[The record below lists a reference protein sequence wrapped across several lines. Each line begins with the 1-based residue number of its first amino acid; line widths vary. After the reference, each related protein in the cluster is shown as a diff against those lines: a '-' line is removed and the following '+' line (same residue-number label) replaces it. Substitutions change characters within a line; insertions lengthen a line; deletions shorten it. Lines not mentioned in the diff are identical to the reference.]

1 MKLSEHTFGG
11 RAVLRHVSQLA
22 TAAGMLTMSAVML
35 AQSATSG
42 LKGTTADAFGG
53 MIGRATVTAKND
65 TTGKTYNAVADAV
78 GHFSLADLPAG
89 SYTVQATAPGFAVA
103 TQKVVIGPDQPA
115 TAALTLTVSGT
126 SDSVTVEAN
135 STGSVAAALA
145 PMDALLGETSA
156 RTEISAAFINNFTSP
171 IADYGEIVQ
180 MVPSTFTLSSDGIGL
195 GQSKTYFRGF
205 PDGDYDIDFDG
216 IPFYDTNTPT
226 HHSWAFFP
234 SMFIG
239 GVDFDRSPGTASTI
253 GPAPFGGSIHLLSK
267 DLSPLQNVRATF
279 SGGSFNT
286 YLYDAQYDSGAFGP
300 GKKFNT
306 TIDVHHMQS
315 HGWQSLNNQQQDG
328 GDIKFEYRLS
338 PKTILTGYSGVLQ
351 VNANTPNFSAT
362 RCQMYG
368 VSATNTYSCTVSAT
382 STTLL
387 PYTGAG
393 INFLLTNNSD
403 PLLYLDTKYNSY
415 KVPTDFE
422 YVGVHKEFA
431 HNIVLD
437 IKPYTYNYDNGE
449 PYANATTITELPASS
464 FKEPGYPNG
473 THLGLPVAP
482 CNIPV
487 TKKGVTA
494 LPCAV
499 DKYNSYRKYGETS
512 TLSQVSKFG
521 IFRAGMWYEWAKTN
535 RHQYPTDPLNGFKD
549 QALPNFAEKFVTNS
563 YQPFAEY
570 EFHPTS
576 RLSITPGVKFSYYT
590 VGTQQFADD
599 GKTIGCLVANCANA
613 NPSAF
618 ISNGGSYFATLPSV
632 AGNYRVNNGWSVYAQ
647 FAQGSIVP
655 PSNVFDFNQGTSG
668 SAIAVKT
675 LPNQQKNTTY
685 ETGTILKL
693 KNVTFDADYFHVHFD
708 NGYSSVTTQASGG
721 EPVFFATPPSVT
733 QGLEGEA
740 NIYMTH
746 GLSLYLNA
754 SYDRA
759 VYSGGSLAAT
769 CTGTSTAAVAACN
782 AAGTL
787 NVNTPSGLDVQQT
800 PSDIETEAI
809 LYQKGSWDAAFFNK
823 RIGTYYIDSPNGYHD
838 AYTVNPFSLDNLY
851 VNYTIH
857 SGGRFNNTKFR
868 IDFTNIFNDN
878 SINGI
883 TLANSSTAQTFTA
896 SNGAVFNN
904 PFLATGQTP
913 IAGGDN
919 VAVNAGRSI
928 MLTVTFGTSMKR

>member
-1 MKLSEHTFGG
+1 MKFLEPAFTNRTALS
-11 RAVLRHVSQLA
+11 RAARVAAAGSLA
-22 TAAGMLTMSAVML
+22 LSATMIFAQTAAPGLSGTVADAKGGMIARASVTVHNDATGQTMSA
-35 AQSATSG
+35 TS
-42 LKGTTADAFGG
+42 DAA
-53 MIGRATVTAKND
+53 GR
-65 TTGKTYNAVADAV
+65 
-78 GHFSLADLPAG
+78 FSLAGLPAG
-89 SYTVQATAPGFAVA
+89 SYTVQAVAPGFSAVS
-103 TQKVVIGPDQPA
+103 QKVMVAADGAAPL
-115 TAALTLTVSGT
+115 ALTLAVSGA
-126 SDSVTVEAN
+126 SDTIEVDAN

-156 RTEISAAFINNFTSP
+156 RTEITQAFINNFTSP
-171 IADYGEIVQ
+171 IADYGEAVQ
-180 MVPSTFTLSSDGIGL
+180 MAPSTFTLSSDGIGL

-234 SMFIG
+234 SMFLG
-239 GVDFDRSPGTASTI
+239 GIDFDRSPGTASTI

-286 YLYDAQYDSGAFGP
+286 YLYDAQYDSGSFGP

-306 TIDVHHMQS
+306 TIDIHHMQS
-315 HGWQSLNNQQQDG
+315 HGWQTLNNQNQNG
-328 GDIKFEYRLS
+328 GDLKFEYRIS
-338 PKTILTGYSGVLQ
+338 PKTVLTGYSAVIW
-351 VNANTPNFSAT
+351 VDANTPNFSAT

-368 VSATNTYSCTVSAT
+368 VSATNAYSCTVSKT
-382 STTLL
+382 SAALL

-393 INFLLTNNSD
+393 INFLLTNSSD
-403 PLLYLDTKYNSY
+403 PLLYLDTKYNFY
-415 KVPTDFE
+415 HVPTDFE
-422 YVGVHKEFA
+422 YVGVHKEFG
-431 HNIVLD
+431 HNFMLD
-437 IKPYTYNYDNGE
+437 IKPYTYNYDNSE
-449 PYANATTITELPASS
+449 KYSNAVTITEATTI
-464 FKEPGYPNG
+464 NG
-473 THLGLPVAP
+473 SNTYLGLPIEP
-482 CNIPV
+482 CDV
-487 TKKGVTA
+487 QVKGK

-512 TLSQVSKFG
+512 VLSQVSKFG
-521 IFRAGMWYEWAKTN
+521 ILRAGMWYEWAKTN
-535 RHQYPTDPLNGFKD
+535 RHQYPTDPLNGYKD
-549 QALPNFAEKFVTNS
+549 QALPNFAEKFVTDS

-570 EFHPTS
+570 EFHATKK
-576 RLSITPGVKFSYYT
+576 LSITPGVKFSYYT

-599 GKTIGCLVANCANA
+599 GKTIGPLASG
-613 NPSAF
+613 NPASF

-632 AGNYRVNNGWSVYAQ
+632 TANYRLQNNWSVYGQ
-647 FAQGSIVP
+647 FAEGSIVP
-655 PSNVFDFNQGTSG
+655 PSSVFDFNQGTTG
-668 SAIAVKT
+668 SATPVKT

-685 ETGTILKL
+685 QTGTVLKL
-693 KNVTFDADYFHVHFD
+693 KNVTFDADYYHIHFD
-708 NGYSSVTTQASGG
+708 NGYSSVTPQGDGG

-733 QGLEGEA
+733 QGVEGEA
-740 NIYMTH
+740 NVYMTR

-759 VYSGGSLAAT
+759 VYTGGSL
-769 CTGTSTAAVAACN
+769 TSTCLGTTTAALAAC
-782 AAGTL
+782 AAQTAPV
-787 NVNTPSGLDVQQT
+787 VNTPSGLDVQQT
-800 PSDIETEAI
+800 PSDIETMAL

-838 AYTVNPFSLDNLY
+838 AYTIHPFSLSDMY

-868 IDFTNIFNDN
+868 LDFTNLFNDN

-883 TLANSSTAQTFTA
+883 TLANNSTPVPVAPGSLF
-896 SNGAVFNN
+896 GN
-904 PFLATGQTP
+904 PFLATSQTQ

-919 VAVNAGRSI
+919 VAVNSGRSI

>member
-1 MKLSEHTFGG
+1 
-11 RAVLRHVSQLA
+11 
-22 TAAGMLTMSAVML
+22 MLTMSAAML
-35 AQSATSG
+35 AQAAGSG
-42 LKGTTADAFGG
+42 LKGTTADTFGG

-65 TTGKTYNAVADAV
+65 ATGKTYNAVADAL
-78 GHFSLADLPAG
+78 GRFSLADLPAG

-103 TQKVVIGPDQPA
+103 TQKVVVGSDQLA

-171 IADYGEIVQ
+171 ISDYGEIVQ

-216 IPFYDTNTPT
+216 IPFYDTNSPT

-234 SMFIG
+234 SMYIG
-239 GVDFDRSPGTASTI
+239 GVDFDRSPGSASTI
-253 GPAPFGGSIHLLSK
+253 GPTPFGGSIHLLSK

-286 YLYDAQYDSGAFGP
+286 YLYDAQYDSGKFGP
-300 GKKFNT
+300 GGKFNT

-338 PKTILTGYSGVLQ
+338 PKTILTGYAGVIQ

-368 VSATNTYSCTVSAT
+368 PSNVNATTHCTVSAT
-382 STTLL
+382 SNVLL

-403 PLLYLDTKYNSY
+403 PLLYLNTEYNKYHI
-415 KVPTDFE
+415 PTDFE

-449 PYANATTITELPASS
+449 IFANATTITENLAST
-464 FKEPGYPNG
+464 FNEPGYPKG

-482 CNIPV
+482 CNV
-487 TKKGVTA
+487 QVKGK

-512 TLSQVSKFG
+512 TLSQVSRFG
-521 IFRAGMWYEWAKTN
+521 VLRAGMWYEWARTN
-535 RHQYPTDPLNGFKD
+535 RHQYPTDPLMGYRD
-549 QALPNFAEKFVTNS
+549 QPLPNFAEKFVTNS
-563 YQPFAEY
+563 YQPFAEF
-570 EFHPTS
+570 EFHATKK
-576 RLSITPGVKFSYYT
+576 LALTPGVKFAYYT
-590 VGTQQFADD
+590 VGTQQFADN
-599 GKTIGCLVANCANA
+599 GKTIGGLGSN
-613 NPSAF
+613 NPAAF

-632 AGNYRVNNGWSVYAQ
+632 TANYRINNGWSVYGQ
-647 FAQGSIVP
+647 FAEGSIVP
-655 PSNVFDFNQGTSG
+655 PSNVFDYTQNTDGTTKPV
-668 SAIAVKT
+668 AT
-675 LPNQQKNTTY
+675 LPKQQKNITY
-685 ETGTILKL
+685 QTGTVLKL

-708 NGYSSVTTQASGG
+708 NGYNPITTQASGG

-754 SYDRA
+754 SYNRA
-759 VYSGGSLAAT
+759 VYSGGSLTSTCLLTTAAAT
-769 CTGTSTAAVAACN
+769 AAC
-782 AAGTL
+782 AAQTAPV
-787 NVNTPSGLDVQQT
+787 VNTPNGLDVQQT

-838 AYTVNPFSLDNLY
+838 ANTVNPFSLDNLY

-883 TLANSSTAQTFTA
+883 TLANSSTAVPVTPGSLF
-896 SNGAVFNN
+896 GN

-919 VAVNAGRSI
+919 VGVNAGRSI